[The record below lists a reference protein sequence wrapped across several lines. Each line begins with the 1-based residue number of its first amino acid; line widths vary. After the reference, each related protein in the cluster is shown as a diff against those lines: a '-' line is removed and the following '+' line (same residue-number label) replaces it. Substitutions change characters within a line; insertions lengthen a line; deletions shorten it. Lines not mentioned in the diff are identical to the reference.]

1 MGVYVHFTVLQMFEI
16 EETYLLFRYNVYLVL
31 TVIVIEQSLSLFKKG
46 S

>member
-1 MGVYVHFTVLQMFEI
+1 MYIVLQMFEI
-16 EETYLLFRYNVYLVL
+16 EETYLLVKYDVYLVL

>member
-1 MGVYVHFTVLQMFEI
+1 MYIVLYYLHMFEI

-31 TVIVIEQSLSLFKKG
+31 TVIVIEQSLSLFFKKG